1 MSEGNLV
8 NRVRDGAAF
17 ATLVMALAACGPAA
31 SGNSGEPSSATSP
44 AASEASVGG
53 ASVSP
58 GAVADLEA
66 WIPDSVAGMTMQ
78 KQSMSGDVYAQQFGD
93 PGIAAMLEDLAI
105 APADASVAIGVG
117 NSPALNLSARMLVVR
132 APGADSDQLD
142 EAFKTATNGQRTTP
156 LEWTATSIG
165 GKQVESALDPPATYY
180 LYVKGDVLV
189 FLIPS
194 DQDVA
199 AEIISGLP

>member
-1 MSEGNLV
+1 V
-8 NRVRDGAAF
+8 NRLRNAAAF
-17 ATLVMALAACGPAA
+17 ATLVMALVACGPAA

-44 AASEASVGG
+44 SGSEASVGVG
-53 ASVSP
+53 ASSSPAAVSDV
-58 GAVADLEA
+58 GA
-66 WIPDSVAGMTMQ
+66 WIPDTVAGMTMQ
-78 KQSMSGDVYAQQFGD
+78 KQTMSGDAYAQQFAD
-93 PGIAAMLEDLAI
+93 PGIAAMLEDLGI

-132 APGADSDQLD
+132 APGADPDQLD
-142 EAFKTATNGQRTTP
+142 EAFKTATNGVRPTP
-156 LEWTATSIG
+156 LQWTATSIG
-165 GKQVESALDPPATYY
+165 GKEVESALDGPATYY

-194 DQDVA
+194 DQEVA